1 MYTDELMIQE
11 LRRIAKALEEISIVM
26 QRTAAIPIQ
35 QMKEREDENM
45 LINDKEAARRVGVS
59 VAWFQQK
66 RTTGGGPPYIKIG
79 KSVRYRISD
88 LNHWFA
94 LNKVENTA
102 QWSVR
107 KT

>member
-1 MYTDELMIQE
+1 MYTDELMIHE
-11 LRRIAKALEEISIVM
+11 LKRIANALEEISNVM
-26 QRTAAIPIQ
+26 QRTAVIPMQ
-35 QMKEREDENM
+35 QIKEREDENR

-66 RTTGGGPPYIKIG
+66 RTTGGGPPYIKVG
-79 KSVRYRISD
+79 RSVRYRISD

-107 KT
+107 KP